1 MPDSFFQ
8 SDKKRKRSRPGPSR
22 PKGPSDRSSKPAPR
36 SKPRDEDLSSDE
48 EGREGPIDLDT
59 MDFRAGRED
68 VPMGDEEYVDE
79 NETAGEKRVR
89 LAKGYL
95 ARVRDEVEA
104 GESAGWTE
112 MRGHADGNPGVQRRP
127 MRTTM
132 RRRLIAS

>member
-22 PKGPSDRSSKPAPR
+22 LKGPPDRSSKPVPR

-68 VPMGDEEYVDE
+68 VPLGDEEYVDE

-104 GESAGWTE
+104 GESSGSTGI
-112 MRGHADGNPGVQRRP
+112 RGVVDVWWVYSKSG
-127 MRTTM
+127 
-132 RRRLIAS
+132 